1 MIQTGNHDD
10 DVRSVWPGISK
21 QLRRNEEN
29 SEKVIRSFD
38 QYRSLLLMRL
48 TTYDGLAF
56 YEFLSDMNSIS
67 MLRSDDVP
75 ALSNATSI
83 EALIDNANNGHDLA
97 ERMF

>member
-1 MIQTGNHDD
+1 
-10 DVRSVWPGISK
+10 
-21 QLRRNEEN
+21 
-29 SEKVIRSFD
+29 
-38 QYRSLLLMRL
+38 MRL

-75 ALSNATSI
+75 AITNATAI

-97 ERMF
+97 ERMFEISSLSMSEIEMLDSVLNQNDEGFCRMFLTG